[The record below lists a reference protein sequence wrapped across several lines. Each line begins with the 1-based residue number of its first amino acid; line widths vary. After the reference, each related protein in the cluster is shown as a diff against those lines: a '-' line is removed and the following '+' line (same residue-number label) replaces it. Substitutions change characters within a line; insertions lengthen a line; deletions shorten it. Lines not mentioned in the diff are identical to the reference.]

1 MIAQPADSQPCGAR
15 YERPGGAD
23 GNHVELD
30 EHGDEMASWPSAE
43 LKAPAPHHYTSHG
56 HPCCG
61 KARVGDR
68 PAAIARC
75 GGSAIC
81 SRCASEAASIHVAHA
96 RTDLPR
102 LLTELDQRTEQ
113 LEKAWADIAA
123 MAAALVQLED
133 AQVVI
138 AADNDRL
145 GAELDTARAEVARLT
160 TVKRMLKETVAA
172 VPDAHHAANLAEAR
186 AERDRLRA

>member
-1 MIAQPADSQPCGAR
+1 MIPDDELAAIRARSEAATEGPWRAEESTDTWTLHGGPIGA
-15 YERPGGAD
+15 
-23 GNHVELD
+23 HQI
-30 EHGDEMASWPSAE
+30 
-43 LKAPAPHHYTSHG
+43 LKAPKRHTSYAEYW
-56 HPCCG
+56 PND
-61 KARVGDR
+61 AD
-68 PAAIARC
+68 AEFI
-75 GGSAIC
+75 
-81 SRCASEAASIHVAHA
+81 AHA
-96 RTDLPR
+96 RTDVPR
-102 LLTELDQRTEQ
+102 LLIELDQRTEQ

-172 VPDAHHAANLAEAR
+172 VPDAHH
-186 AERDRLRA
+186 